1 MTQLVVPQI
10 EIVESDDN
18 YVRIVAEPLEPGFG
32 TTVGNALRRVL
43 LSSLPGAAVTS
54 VRIDGVQH
62 EFSTIPHMKEDT
74 IDFLLNVK
82 DLRLRALS
90 DRPGTLLL
98 EVAGREGG
106 ITAADIQVP
115 PDYEIIN
122 PELHLATLDSTE
134 GELRVELNVEQG
146 HGYVPAGESDGLP
159 IGVIPLDAIFT
170 PVRKVNYRVERTRV
184 GQVSNY
190 DRLILEAWTDG
201 TITGVEAISQSADIL
216 LEQLSLFSQLGKPA
230 PPVVERGLGAGTVLT
245 PDRYNTAIEDLSL
258 SVRAYNCLKRSGLMT
273 VGQVLEKS
281 EDELLALR
289 NFGRKSYD
297 ELKSRLRELEF
308 LPEETVEEEVPVEVP
323 SVIEEEEL
331 PAMIGRGKEA
341 AGVVEEPVAGEE
353 EAVAVAEEGA
363 PPEAAKVAAPP
374 PAEEAVVAPAE
385 EEKAEAKA
393 KAKAKGKAKAKAEEP
408 APAAEEEEG
417 EELAEWQRMLQK
429 LKEEVGEEEGKD

>member
-1 MTQLVVPQI
+1 MTQLVVPQV
-10 EIVESDDN
+10 EIAESDDN

-32 TTVGNALRRVL
+32 TTVGNSLRRVL

-82 DLRLRALS
+82 ELRLRALS
-90 DRPGTLLL
+90 DRPGMLLL
-98 EVAGREGG
+98 EVTGREGG
-106 ITAADIQVP
+106 VTAADIQVP
-115 PDYEIIN
+115 PDYEILN
-122 PELHLATLDSTE
+122 PELHLATLDSAE
-134 GELRVELNVEQG
+134 GDLRVEFNVEQG
-146 HGYVPAGESDGLP
+146 HGYVPAGESDDLA
-159 IGVIPLDAIFT
+159 IGVIPTDAIFT
-170 PVRKVNYRVERTRV
+170 PVRRVNYKVERTRV

-190 DRLILEAWTDG
+190 DRLVLEVWTDG

-216 LEQLSLFSQLGKPA
+216 LEQLALFSQLGKPA

-289 NFGRKSYD
+289 NFGRKSYE
-297 ELKSRLRELEF
+297 ELKTRLRELDF
-308 LPEETVEEEVPVEVP
+308 LPPKPVEEEVAVEVP

-331 PAMIGRGKEA
+331 PAVVGRGGEA
-341 AGVVEEPVAGEE
+341 AAVAA
-353 EAVAVAEEGA
+353 EAVAGAEEPAVVAEE
-363 PPEAAKVAAPP
+363 AAPA
-374 PAEEAVVAPAE
+374 PAEEAVAAPAE
-385 EEKAEAKA
+385 KEEAKA
-393 KAKAKGKAKAKAEEP
+393 KEEEP
-408 APAAEEEEG
+408 APVAEEEG
-417 EELAEWQRMLQK
+417 EELAEWQRMLLK
-429 LKEEVGEEEGKD
+429 LKEEAGEEGEG

>member
-1 MTQLVVPQI
+1 MTQLVVPQV

-18 YVRIVAEPLEPGFG
+18 YVCIVAEPLEPGFG
-32 TTVGNALRRVL
+32 TTVGNSLRRVL

-74 IDFLLNVK
+74 IEFLLNVK
-82 DLRLRALS
+82 GLRLRALS
-90 DRPGTLLL
+90 DRPGKLLL
-98 EVAGREGG
+98 EVTGREGG

-115 PDYEIIN
+115 PDYEILN
-122 PELHLATLDSTE
+122 PELHLATLDSAE
-134 GELRVELNVEQG
+134 GELRVEFNVEQG
-146 HGYVPAGESDGLP
+146 HGYIPAGGSDELP
-159 IGVIPLDAIFT
+159 IGEIPVDAIFT

-190 DRLILEAWTDG
+190 DRLVLEVWTDG

-216 LEQLSLFSQLGKPA
+216 LEQMSPFSQLGKPA

-289 NFGRKSYD
+289 NFGRKSYE
-297 ELKSRLRELEF
+297 ELKARLRELNF
-308 LPEETVEEEVPVEVP
+308 LPEETVEEEVPFEVP
-323 SVIEEEEL
+323 SVIEEEGL
-331 PAMIGRGKEA
+331 LAVVGRGEEA
-341 AGVVEEPVAGEE
+341 AAVAAEPAAGGEEPALVVEEA
-353 EAVAVAEEGA
+353 ALA
-363 PPEAAKVAAPP
+363 EAAEVAAPP

-385 EEKAEAKA
+385 GEKAEVKARAKA
-393 KAKAKGKAKAKAEEP
+393 KRKAEEP
-408 APAAEEEEG
+408 APVAEEEG

-429 LKEEVGEEEGKD
+429 LKEEVGEEGEG

>member
-1 MTQLVVPQI
+1 VTQLVVPQV

-18 YVRIVAEPLEPGFG
+18 YARIVAEPLEPGFG
-32 TTVGNALRRVL
+32 TTVGNSLRRVL

-82 DLRLRALS
+82 ELRLRALS

-98 EVAGREGG
+98 EVTGREGG
-106 ITAADIQVP
+106 VTAADIQVP
-115 PDYEIIN
+115 PDYEILN

-134 GELRVELNVEQG
+134 GDLRVEFNVEQG
-146 HGYVPAGESDGLP
+146 HGYVPAGESDELP
-159 IGVIPLDAIFT
+159 IGVIPTDAIFT
-170 PVRKVNYRVERTRV
+170 PVRRVNYKVERTRV

-190 DRLILEAWTDG
+190 DRLVLEVWTDG

-216 LEQLSLFSQLGKPA
+216 LEQLSLFSQVGKPA

-289 NFGRKSYD
+289 NFGRKSYE
-297 ELKSRLRELEF
+297 ELKTRLRELDF
-308 LPEETVEEEVPVEVP
+308 LPEETVEEEPVAEVP

-331 PAMIGRGKEA
+331 PAVVGRGKEA
-341 AGVVEEPVAGEE
+341 AAVAAEPVVGAEEPAVVPEE
-353 EAVAVAEEGA
+353 
-363 PPEAAKVAAPP
+363 AAPP
-374 PAEEAVVAPAE
+374 PAEEAVAAPAE
-385 EEKAEAKA
+385 KE
-393 KAKAKGKAKAKAEEP
+393 GAKAKAEEP
-408 APAAEEEEG
+408 APVPEEEEG
-417 EELAEWQRMLQK
+417 EELAEWQRMLLK
-429 LKEEVGEEEGKD
+429 LKEEAGEEGEG